1 MSSSI
6 LFLAGGVAVAFIG
19 SILVWVVSRPRSRPQ
34 DPNELRNTLRN
45 LHQNGTKRSRSGS
58 PAQPSSVIRS
68 YEELSQEQPF
78 EK

>member
-6 LFLAGGVAVAFIG
+6 LFLAGGVAFAFIG

-45 LHQNGTKRSRSGS
+45 LHQNGTKRSRSG
-58 PAQPSSVIRS
+58 PPTQPSSGVRE
-68 YEELSQEQPF
+68 YEEFSQEQPF